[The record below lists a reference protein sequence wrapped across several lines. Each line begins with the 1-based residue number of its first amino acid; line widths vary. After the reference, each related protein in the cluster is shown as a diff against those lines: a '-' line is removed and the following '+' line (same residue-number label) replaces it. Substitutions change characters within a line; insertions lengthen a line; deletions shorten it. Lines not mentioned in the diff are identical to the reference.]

1 MSKPNKVLDM
11 ALIQASE
18 ITQGGIARPGPTDIR
33 MDNALL
39 SPHIQAAEWAWVAPI
54 LGDTFYDA
62 LQAEKGNSSAFTTS
76 AYQTLWNTH
85 LKALCSN
92 ASIYEAAPFVVMQ
105 LGSNGLYL
113 NSQDYGSNVGIDGVK
128 FYQDTLRTRI
138 ARQQER
144 MKDWLCTC
152 AANLP
157 AFDSSAMGCPS
168 GCDQDVTPNIYN
180 ALGLVI

>member
-1 MSKPNKVLDM
+1 LNKPKVLDM

-18 ITQGGIARPGPTDIR
+18 ITQGGVARPGPTDIR

-76 AYQTLWNTH
+76 AYQTLWDTH

-113 NSQDYGSNVGIDGVK
+113 NSQEYGSNVGIDGVK

-157 AFDSSAMGCPS
+157 AFNSSAMGCPS
-168 GCDQDVTPNIYN
+168 GCDSDATPNIYN

>member
-1 MSKPNKVLDM
+1 M

-76 AYQTLWNTH
+76 AYQTLWDTH

-113 NSQDYGSNVGIDGVK
+113 NSQEYGSTFGIDGVK

-168 GCDQDVTPNIYN
+168 GCDSDATPNIYN

>member
-1 MSKPNKVLDM
+1 M

-76 AYQTLWNTH
+76 AYQTLWDTH

-113 NSQDYGSNVGIDGVK
+113 NQQDYGSNVGIDGVK

-168 GCDQDVTPNIYN
+168 GCDSDATPNIYN

>member
-76 AYQTLWNTH
+76 AYQTLWDTH

-113 NSQDYGSNVGIDGVK
+113 NSQDYGTNVGIDGVK

-157 AFDSSAMGCPS
+157 AFNSSAMGCPS
-168 GCDQDVTPNIYN
+168 GCDSDATPNIYN